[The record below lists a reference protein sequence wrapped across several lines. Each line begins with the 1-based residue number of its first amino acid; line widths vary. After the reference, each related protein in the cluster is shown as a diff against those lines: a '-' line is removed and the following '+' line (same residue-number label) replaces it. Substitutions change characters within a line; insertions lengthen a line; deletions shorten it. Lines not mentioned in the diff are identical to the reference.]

1 MWVPQVGRSVVARRF
16 GHGCC
21 PAALSALTV
30 ACAGLA
36 VLGGAAELPS
46 TPALRAGLA
55 PGTAVEAAFELLP
68 CCFRTPV
75 AHLLGRK
82 EIFSQPPS
90 PADAHGPRRP
100 THTPDRASGEPGRAL
115 PGDLGI
121 RWAKGRFRGMSI
133 SPGRV
138 PPPPILTPD

>member
-1 MWVPQVGRSVVARRF
+1 MAAAPLP
-16 GHGCC
+16 CC
-21 PAALSALTV
+21 PAALTV

-36 VLGGAAELPS
+36 GRGGAAELPS

-75 AHLLGRK
+75 ADLLGRK

-100 THTPDRASGEPGRAL
+100 THTPDTASGEPGAEPSL
-115 PGDLGI
+115 EIWASGEG
-121 RWAKGRFRGMSI
+121 AKGRFQGMSI

-138 PPPPILTPD
+138 PPPPTLTPD